1 VRRVNRPVTTGCYMN
16 QCMNFPS
23 LFLLAPIADVVA
35 RHWDPLMLVIA
46 KLATVVALVLLNGF
60 FVVAEFALVK
70 IRDSQLRTLAVEG
83 VRRATFVKQIKDNLN
98 AYLSACQVGITA
110 ASLGLGWLGEP
121 FLARM
126 LQPFF
131 GYAGIES
138 VPVIKSISFALAF
151 SAITFLHIV
160 LGEQAPKILAIR
172 KAMPAALFVSTPLRW
187 FYAIF
192 KPAIG
197 FLNASSNWVLRRL
210 VRVEPIAAGE
220 LAHSEEELRLIVQES
235 EKSAEVTPLGREL
248 VFNVLD
254 LRDRVVRDIMTPR
267 GEIVYFNLEDGF
279 EANVKKAIESRHTRF
294 PLCRENLDNT
304 IGLIHIKELLPQMR
318 EEHPDLLKIKRDLIP
333 IPEMMPLERLL
344 KLFLSKHAHLAL
356 VVDEFGGTVGI
367 VTLENVLEELVGD
380 IQDEF
385 DVEKEEFRKISA
397 NEFTV
402 DGGLGLYELN
412 ELAKLELES
421 ADVSTIGGYVTH
433 LLGHLPKQG
442 EQVKID
448 SYLVTVSQSDGRRVN
463 QLHFKKLSGNTAET
477 VSASSK
483 A

>member
-1 VRRVNRPVTTGCYMN
+1 
-16 QCMNFPS
+16 MNFPS
-23 LFLLAPIADVVA
+23 LFLLPLIADVVA
-35 RHWDPLMLVIA
+35 QHWDPLMLLLL

-70 IRDSQLRTLAVEG
+70 IRDSQIKTLTDEG
-83 VRRATFVKQIKDNLN
+83 VKRAAVVKQIKDNLN

-121 FLARM
+121 FLARI

-131 GYAGIES
+131 ALVGIES
-138 VPVIKSISFALAF
+138 VPIIKSVSFALAF

-172 KAMPAALFVSTPLRW
+172 KSMSAALFVSAPLRW
-187 FYAIF
+187 FYAVF
-192 KPAIG
+192 KPAIW
-197 FLNASSNWVLRRL
+197 FLNAASNWVLRRL
-210 VRVEPIAAGE
+210 IRVEPIAERE

-254 LRDRVVRDIMTPR
+254 MRDRVVRDIMTPR
-267 GEIVYFNLEDGF
+267 GEIVYFDLEDGF
-279 EANVKKAIESRHTRF
+279 EANLKTALESRHTRF
-294 PLCRENLDNT
+294 PLCRENLDHT
-304 IGLIHIKELLPQMR
+304 VGLIHIKELLPLMR

-333 IPEMMPLERLL
+333 VPEMMPLERLL

-356 VVDEFGGTVGI
+356 VVDEFGGSVGI

-380 IQDEF
+380 IHDEF
-385 DVEKEEFRKISA
+385 DIEKEQFRKISA

-402 DGGLGLYELN
+402 DGVLGLYELN

-448 SYLVTVSQSDGRRVN
+448 NYLVTVSQSDGRRVN
-463 QLHFKKLSGNTAET
+463 QLHFKKLSGNAAAI
-477 VSASSK
+477 VPASGK

>member
-1 VRRVNRPVTTGCYMN
+1 
-16 QCMNFPS
+16 MNFPS
-23 LFLLAPIADVVA
+23 LLLLLALGDEVA
-35 RHWDPLMLVIA
+35 RQWDPIIVLAA
-46 KLATVVALVLLNGF
+46 KLAVVMALVLLNGF

-70 IRDSQLRTLAVEG
+70 IRDSQLNTLAAGG
-83 VRRATFVKQIKDNLN
+83 VQRAVLVKQVKNNLN

-131 GYAGIES
+131 ALAGIES
-138 VPVIKSISFALAF
+138 LAVIKSISFALAF

-192 KPAIG
+192 KPAIW
-197 FLNASSNWVLRRL
+197 FLNAASNWVLRHIL
-210 VRVEPIAAGE
+210 RVEPIAEGE
-220 LAHSEEELRLIVQES
+220 LAHSEEELRMIVQES
-235 EKSAEVTPLGREL
+235 EKSADVSPLGREL

-267 GEIVYFNLEDGF
+267 GEIVYLDLEDEF
-279 EANVKKAIESRHTRF
+279 EANMKKAIESRHTRF

-304 IGLIHIKELLPQMR
+304 AGLVHIKELLPMMR
-318 EEHPDLLKIKRDLIP
+318 DPHPDLLKIKRDLVP
-333 IPEMMPLERLL
+333 VPEMMPLETLL
-344 KLFLSKHAHLAL
+344 KLFLNKHAHLAI
-356 VVDEFGGTVGI
+356 VVDEFGGTVGM

-385 DVEKEEFRKISA
+385 DFEKEEFRKISA
-397 NEFTV
+397 NEFSV
-402 DGGLGLYELN
+402 DGALGLYELN
-412 ELAKLELES
+412 DLAKLELES
-421 ADVSTIGGYVTH
+421 ADVSTVGGYVTH
-433 LLGHLPKQG
+433 LLGHLPKMG

-448 SYLVTVSQSDGRRVN
+448 NYLVTVSQADSRRVK
-463 QLHFKKLSGNTAET
+463 QLHFKK
-477 VSASSK
+477 VSDAAAQPSER

>member
-1 VRRVNRPVTTGCYMN
+1 MD
-16 QCMNFPS
+16 FPS
-23 LFLLAPIADVVA
+23 LFLLLPLADVIA
-35 RHWDPLMLVIA
+35 RQWDPIILLFA
-46 KLATVVALVLLNGF
+46 KLAVVMALVLLNGF

-70 IRDSQLRTLAVEG
+70 IRDSQLNTLAAEG
-83 VRRATFVKQIKDNLN
+83 IKRAALVKQIKNNLN

-131 GYAGIES
+131 VLAGIES
-138 VPVIKSISFALAF
+138 PAVIKSISFALAF

-160 LGEQAPKILAIR
+160 VGEQAPKILAIR
-172 KAMPAALFVSTPLRW
+172 KAMPSALFVSAPLRW
-187 FYAIF
+187 FYVIF
-192 KPAIG
+192 KPAIW
-197 FLNASSNWVLRRL
+197 FLNDASNWVLRRL

-220 LAHSEEELRLIVQES
+220 LAHSEEELRFIVQES

-304 IGLIHIKELLPQMR
+304 IGLIHIKELLTVMR
-318 EEHPDLLKIKRDLIP
+318 AEHPDLLKIKRDLMP
-333 IPEMMPLERLL
+333 IPEMMPLEKLL

-356 VVDEFGGTVGI
+356 VVDEFGGTVGM
-367 VTLENVLEELVGD
+367 VTMENVLEELVGD

-385 DVEKEEFRKISA
+385 DFEKEEFRKISA

-402 DGGLGLYELN
+402 DGALGLYELN

-421 ADVSTIGGYVTH
+421 ADVSTVGGYVTH

-448 SYLVTVSQSDGRRVN
+448 NYLVTVSQSDGRRVR
-463 QLHFKKLSGNTAET
+463 QLHFRKVSEAQTAEPARKPD
-477 VSASSK
+477 VAL
-483 A
+483 

>member
-1 VRRVNRPVTTGCYMN
+1 
-16 QCMNFPS
+16 MNFPS
-23 LFLLAPIADVVA
+23 LLLLLPLADVIA
-35 RHWDPLMLVIA
+35 RQWDPIILLVA
-46 KLATVVALVLLNGF
+46 KLATVAALVLLNGF

-70 IRDSQLRTLAVEG
+70 IRDSQIKTLVDEG
-83 VRRATFVKQIKDNLN
+83 ARRAVLVKQIKDNLN

-131 GYAGIES
+131 VLAGIES
-138 VPVIKSISFALAF
+138 PPVIKSISFALAF

-172 KAMPAALFVSTPLRW
+172 KAMPAALFVSAPLRL

-192 KPAIG
+192 KPAIW
-197 FLNASSNWVLRRL
+197 FLNAASNWVLSHL
-210 VRVEPIAAGE
+210 LHVEPIAEGE
-220 LAHSEEELRLIVQES
+220 LAHSEEELRLILRES
-235 EKSAEVTPLGREL
+235 EKSADVSPLGREL

-267 GEIVYFNLEDGF
+267 GEIVYLDLEDDF
-279 EANVKKAIESRHTRF
+279 DTNVKKAIESRHTRF

-304 IGLIHIKELLPQMR
+304 VGLIHIKELLPMMR
-318 EEHPDLLKIKRDLIP
+318 DPHPDLLKIKRDLIP
-333 IPEMMPLERLL
+333 LPEMMPLEKLL
-344 KLFLSKHAHLAL
+344 KLFLGKHANLEM
-356 VVDEFGGTVGI
+356 VVDEFGGTVGM
-367 VTLENVLEELVGD
+367 VTQENVLEELVGD

-385 DVEKEEFRKISA
+385 DFEKEEFRKISA
-397 NEFTV
+397 NEFSV
-402 DGGLGLYELN
+402 DGALGLYELN

-442 EQVKID
+442 EQVKIGN
-448 SYLVTVSQSDGRRVN
+448 YLVTVSQTDGRRVN
-463 QLHFKKLSGNTAET
+463 QLHFKKLSDVADEESLSVTKS
-477 VSASSK
+477 SAQ
-483 A
+483 

>member
-1 VRRVNRPVTTGCYMN
+1 MD
-16 QCMNFPS
+16 FPS
-23 LFLLAPIADVVA
+23 LSLLLPLADVIA
-35 RHWDPLMLVIA
+35 RQWDPIILLVA
-46 KLATVVALVLLNGF
+46 KLAVVMALVGLNAF

-70 IRDSQLRTLAVEG
+70 IRDSQLNTLAAEG
-83 VRRATFVKQIKDNLN
+83 IKRAALVKQVKNNLN

-121 FLARM
+121 FLSLM
-126 LQPFF
+126 LQPFLAI
-131 GYAGIES
+131 AGIES
-138 VPVIKSISFALAF
+138 QPVIKSISFALAF

-172 KAMPAALFVSTPLRW
+172 KAMSAALFVSAPLRL

-192 KPAIG
+192 KPAIW
-197 FLNASSNWVLRRL
+197 FLNAASNWVLRRL

-220 LAHSEEELRLIVQES
+220 LAHSEEELRLIVSES

-279 EANVKKAIESRHTRF
+279 EANVKKAIESLHTRF

-304 IGLIHIKELLPQMR
+304 IGLIHIKELLTIIR
-318 EEHPDLLKIKRDLIP
+318 AEHPDLLKIKRDIIP
-333 IPEMMPLERLL
+333 IPEMMPLEKLL

-356 VVDEFGGTVGI
+356 VVDEFGGTVGM

-402 DGGLGLYELN
+402 DGALGLYELN
-412 ELAKLELES
+412 EVAKLELES

-448 SYLVTVSQSDGRRVN
+448 NYLVTVSQSDGRRVN
-463 QLHFKKLSGNTAET
+463 QLHFKKLDEVADEESLSVTKSS
-477 VSASSK
+477 VS
-483 A
+483 

>member
-1 VRRVNRPVTTGCYMN
+1 MRIHW
-16 QCMNFPS
+16 MNFPS
-23 LFLLAPIADVVA
+23 LFLLAPITDVVA
-35 RHWDPLMLVIA
+35 RHWDPLIILIA

-70 IRDSQLRTLAVEG
+70 IRDSQINTLVDEDA
-83 VRRATFVKQIKDNLN
+83 RRAVLVKQIKDNLN

-131 GYAGIES
+131 ALAGIES

-172 KAMPAALFVSTPLRW
+172 KSMAAALFVSVPLRW

-192 KPAIG
+192 KPAIW
-197 FLNASSNWVLRRL
+197 FLNAASNWLLRR
-210 VRVEPIAAGE
+210 VIRVEPIAEGE
-220 LAHSEEELRLIVQES
+220 LAHSEEELRLIVRES

-294 PLCRENLDNT
+294 PLCREKIDNT
-304 IGLIHIKELLPQMR
+304 IGLIHIKELLTLMR
-318 EEHPDLLKIKRDLIP
+318 TEDADLMKIKRDLIP
-333 IPEMMPLERLL
+333 VPEMMPLEKLL

-385 DVEKEEFRKISA
+385 DFEKEEFRKISA
-397 NEFTV
+397 NEFSV
-402 DGGLGLYELN
+402 DGALGLYELN

-421 ADVSTIGGYVTH
+421 ADVSTVGGYVTH
-433 LLGHLPKQG
+433 LLGHLPRQG
-442 EQVKID
+442 EQVNID
-448 SYLVTVSQSDGRRVN
+448 NYLVTVSQSDGRRVN
-463 QLHFKKLSGNTAET
+463 QLHFKKLSSTAP
-477 VSASSK
+477 ASVPASGK

>member
-1 VRRVNRPVTTGCYMN
+1 
-16 QCMNFPS
+16 MNFPS
-23 LFLLAPIADVVA
+23 LFLLLPLADEVA
-35 RHWDPLMLVIA
+35 RQWDPIILLVA
-46 KLATVVALVLLNGF
+46 KLAVVMALVLLNGF

-70 IRDSQLRTLAVEG
+70 IRDSQLNTLAAEG
-83 VRRATFVKQIKDNLN
+83 VKRTALVKQVKNNLN

-131 GYAGIES
+131 AIAGIES
-138 VPVIKSISFALAF
+138 QAVIKSISFALAF

-172 KAMPAALFVSTPLRW
+172 KAMSAALFVSAPLRL

-192 KPAIG
+192 KPAIW
-197 FLNASSNWVLRRL
+197 FLNAASNWVLRRL
-210 VRVEPIAAGE
+210 IRVEPIAEGE

-235 EKSAEVTPLGREL
+235 EKSAEVTALGREL

-267 GEIVYFNLEDGF
+267 GEIVYFDLEDDF
-279 EANVKKAIESRHTRF
+279 ETNVKKAIDSKHTRF

-304 IGLIHIKELLPQMR
+304 VGLIHIKELLPMMR
-318 EEHPDLLKIKRDLIP
+318 DLHPDSLKIKRDLIP
-333 IPEMMPLERLL
+333 VPEMMPLEKLL
-344 KLFLSKHAHLAL
+344 KLFLGKHAHLAL
-356 VVDEFGGTVGI
+356 VVDEFGGTVGM

-385 DVEKEEFRKISA
+385 DFEKEEFRKINA
-397 NEFTV
+397 NEFSV
-402 DGGLGLYELN
+402 DGSLGLYELN

-421 ADVSTIGGYVTH
+421 ADVSTIGGYITH
-433 LLGHLPKQG
+433 LLGPLLKQG
-442 EQVKID
+442 DMAELD
-448 SYLVTVSQSDGRRVN
+448 NYLVTVSEADNRRVK
-463 QLHFKKLSGNTAET
+463 QLHFKKLSDAAATAT
-477 VSASSK
+477 SSVTKSSAQ
-483 A
+483 